1 MKNLAYQTFF
11 KKLMNHP
18 QTQTIKIEATEQE
31 AKLWKDKANAISL
44 SRNDYLLSLLRRRDN
59 LPKN

>member
-1 MKNLAYQTFF
+1 MNNEHKT
-11 KKLMNHP
+11 KIIKL
-18 QTQTIKIEATEQE
+18 EATEQE